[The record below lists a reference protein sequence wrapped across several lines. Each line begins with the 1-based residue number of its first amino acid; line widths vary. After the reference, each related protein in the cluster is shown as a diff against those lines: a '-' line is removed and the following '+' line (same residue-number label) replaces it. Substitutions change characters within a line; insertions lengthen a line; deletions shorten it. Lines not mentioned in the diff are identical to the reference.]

1 MRIKW
6 LSGLTFSGSNKES
19 TKIVSS
25 AAAAAAAPSPAATNA
40 ASATG
45 ATTVT
50 ATTSLSSSTCC
61 RQPLLTTTTTTTRTI
76 APPAPA
82 ATSTS
87 TAATLLSSLTSSGKK
102 SRVCKCCRSSNCANQ
117 ANNNNNN
124 NSGKGS
130 SGTNSSTTTTGT
142 KSKKGNWGL
151 KFNCA
156 KLRGSKSSQAAAAA
170 ATPSSSTTASTA
182 AAAASSVTSPSCA
195 STVSLA
201 ATSPSSS
208 IIGSSSRLL
217 KSESEKTDS
226 CICTLYRKVE
236 DLPSTVSSNNGYP
249 LSTNPLMIPHQ
260 QIRYQHH
267 HLDGSTSNGPG
278 GTIRGGVTAGNQQNH
293 GFIFPSVATTAAGA
307 AASHHDL
314 HTHHHPGT
322 ATTTTI
328 IHRIDGS
335 AAQALWGTA
344 TGHPAGNSVIVLST
358 PGMFDISRFNSSDDF
373 SLEDCDERARL
384 QRELEIREGV
394 DAPPNFTPRG
404 LMSGGTLTGGTALGA
419 VGNASGGVNTTA
431 AGNHQIAFMC
441 TPDSSS
447 ALSLLQRGLLL
458 PNNLLHAEEMPRLLH
473 AEEMPRVHS
482 QVDFIHCLVPDLQK
496 ITSCCFYWGKMDR
509 YEAEKLLEGKPEG
522 TFLLR
527 DSAQEEF
534 LFSVSF
540 RKYNRS
546 LHARIEQFNHKFSFD
561 SRDPGVYTA
570 STVTGLLEHYKDPS
584 CVMFFE
590 PMLTYPLNRKFVFS
604 LQQLC
609 RATIVSNTTYDGI
622 NELCLPKSLK
632 SYLKEYHYRQRVRF
646 RPLDEHLYH
655 DL

>member
-1 MRIKW
+1 M
-6 LSGLTFSGSNKES
+6 
-19 TKIVSS
+19 
-25 AAAAAAAPSPAATNA
+25 
-40 ASATG
+40 
-45 ATTVT
+45 
-50 ATTSLSSSTCC
+50 
-61 RQPLLTTTTTTTRTI
+61 
-76 APPAPA
+76 
-82 ATSTS
+82 
-87 TAATLLSSLTSSGKK
+87 
-102 SRVCKCCRSSNCANQ
+102 CKCCRSSNCANQ

-124 NSGKGS
+124 SGKGS
-130 SGTNSSTTTTGT
+130 SGTNSSSSTTATGT

-170 ATPSSSTTASTA
+170 ATPSSSTA
-182 AAAASSVTSPSCA
+182 AAAAAETVTSPSNA
-195 STVSLA
+195 STASLA
-201 ATSPSSS
+201 ATSPSPS

-249 LSTNPLMIPHQ
+249 LSTNPLVIPHQ

-278 GTIRGGVTAGNQQNH
+278 GTIRGGAVPGNQQNH

-322 ATTTTI
+322 GTTTTI

-335 AAQALWGTA
+335 ALWGTA

-358 PGMFDISRFNSSDDF
+358 PGMFDISRFSSSDDF

-404 LMSGGTLTGGTALGA
+404 LMSGGTLTGGTGLGA
-419 VGNASGGVNTTA
+419 VGNASGVANTGA
-431 AGNHQIAFMC
+431 AANHQIAFVC

-458 PNNLLHAEEMPRLLH
+458 PNNLLHAED
-473 AEEMPRVHS
+473 MPRVHS

-609 RATIVSNTTYDGI
+609 RATIVSNTTYDGV
-622 NELCLPKSLK
+622 NELSLPKSLK